1 MEAFK
6 NFVEQAP
13 SLLDLSIRLIFNSL
27 IAFSIL
33 HFIYKQYNKKKSFIF
48 NLFIFNLIIFGLST
62 VLTRIDLS
70 VGSGFGLFAIFTMM
84 RYRSEQIN
92 MKDMAYL
99 LIMIGLGFINS
110 AGYDVVGYEEILF
123 LNLVVVGVVFGLERA
138 YFAKRKNS
146 QKIKYDKIELL
157 KPKYNHLLHRDL
169 SLRLGKEVIE
179 VKTEN
184 VNFIEGYATLK
195 VYYGDDYHIH
205 FNDNGDQIILD
216 HNEEI
221 NRILEE
227 RKSEINLPRAEVS

>member
-1 MEAFK
+1 METFK
-6 NFVEQAP
+6 TFVEGAP
-13 SLLDLSIRLIFNSL
+13 SLLDLSIRLVFNSL
-27 IAFSIL
+27 VAFTIL

-146 QKIKYDKIELL
+146 QKIKYDKVELL
-157 KPKYNHLLHRDL
+157 KPKYTHLLHRDL

-179 VKTEN
+179 VKIEN
-184 VNFIEGYATLK
+184 VNFIEGFATLK

-205 FNDNGDQIILD
+205 FSDKGDQIILD

-227 RKSEINLPRAEVS
+227 RKSEINLPKVG